1 MKNSNDKSLR
11 SMCARIGSSPLK
23 SGWQSRSATFAIGSG
38 TALAAR
44 HGDGGHGGYHGGYH
58 GGSHGGYH
66 GGYHGGHW
74 GGGYYAPGPDI
85 YVAPE
90 PYAYGYGGPA
100 PCYGPYYE
108 EVRSAAIPG
117 RQSVLWTL
125 ICMTRGGMLQSLG
138 AAMKSVDTIAA
149 PF

>member
-11 SMCARIGSSPLK
+11 SMCARIGKVAGKIGL
-23 SGWQSRSATFAIGSG
+23 AVAIGALASG

-44 HGDGGHGGYHGGYH
+44 HGGGGGYHG
-58 GGSHGGYH
+58 
-66 GGYHGGHW
+66 GGHW
-74 GGGYYAPGPDI
+74 GGGYYGPGPDV

-108 EVRSAAIPG
+108 ENCGPPPPSGV
-117 RQSVLWTL
+117 
-125 ICMTRGGMLQSLG
+125 SLFFG
-138 AAMKSVDTIAA
+138 L
-149 PF
+149 

>member
-1 MKNSNDKSLR
+1 MKNSNNKSLR
-11 SMCARIGSSPLK
+11 SKCARIGKLAAEIGLAVAVGAFVSS
-23 SGWQSRSATFAIGSG
+23 

-44 HGDGGHGGYHGGYH
+44 HDGGHGGNHGGYHGGDHGGYHGGYH
-58 GGSHGGYH
+58 G
-66 GGYHGGHW
+66 GGHW

-108 EVRSAAIPG
+108 ENCGPPPPSGV
-117 RQSVLWTL
+117 
-125 ICMTRGGMLQSLG
+125 SLFFG
-138 AAMKSVDTIAA
+138 L
-149 PF
+149 